1 MFSLIRSLLVES
13 SGPID
18 RAQRAD
24 ARELIDSWT
33 NDSDYYRTAAGLGAH
48 QHDFEMAALL
58 WPYKAMNRKLYR
70 GLSFEKTEDFEAFKK
85 TTNLKKIKDEFWS
98 SWTPDLEQAR
108 AFAMLD
114 DEYGKS
120 GTGIVIAVKG
130 IPGGINARRAIED
143 ANNEVIL
150 PPGDYDF
157 TVIEQGEI
165 K

>member
-1 MFSLIRSLLVES
+1 M
-13 SGPID
+13 
-18 RAQRAD
+18 
-24 ARELIDSWT
+24 
-33 NDSDYYRTAAGLGAH
+33 
-48 QHDFEMAALL
+48 
-58 WPYKAMNRKLYR
+58 
-70 GLSFEKTEDFEAFKK
+70 
-85 TTNLKKIKDEFWS
+85 
-98 SWTPDLEQAR
+98 EQAR